1 MSNKAVKM
9 KDKYKSIQEMKNVL
23 LQAVQKENYNPPA
36 ELEQDFCKLI
46 EEALLTTDLA
56 PYINDIN
63 YILISLMAL
72 ADVLDLKNKGVI

>member
-1 MSNKAVKM
+1 M